1 MNNKIDLKILQETIT
16 DLKNNPNACTTF
28 EGAKEIND
36 TFAILESY
44 PGEQLSKFIQYF
56 YENDLIDQDY
66 IENYEKIKDKKIEEF
81 TYDEVLTGLTKI
93 IREDRFNSGEI
104 YTCVKNGSMLKLIE
118 RLYELSLK

>member
-1 MNNKIDLKILQETIT
+1 M
-16 DLKNNPNACTTF
+16 
-28 EGAKEIND
+28 
-36 TFAILESY
+36 ESY